1 MLSVTYTASLFG
13 VDAFMVAIEC
23 NAVRGLPSFEI
34 VGLPDLSVKESK
46 QRIFTGAVSSGI
58 SFPDA
63 EVTVNLAPADRRKE
77 GSALD
82 LGIFT
87 AL

>member
-34 VGLPDLSVKESK
+34 VGLPDLSV
-46 QRIFTGAVSSGI
+46 
-58 SFPDA
+58 
-63 EVTVNLAPADRRKE
+63 
-77 GSALD
+77 
-82 LGIFT
+82 
-87 AL
+87 